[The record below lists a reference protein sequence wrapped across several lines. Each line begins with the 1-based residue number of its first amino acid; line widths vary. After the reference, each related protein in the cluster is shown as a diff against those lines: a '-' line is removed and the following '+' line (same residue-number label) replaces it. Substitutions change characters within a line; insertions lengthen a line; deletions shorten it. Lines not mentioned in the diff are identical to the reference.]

1 MVKRKIA
8 AIVAALSLVA
18 SAGVFADNIGPGLGR
33 VLLKGKQ
40 GKVMELLGMT
50 LNGISG
56 NGMFAITF
64 GTLGYQEGAEIG
76 MAATNTFIAEN
87 LDALA
92 TDIAKGDG
100 EYLDTLSTMLNVSD
114 PVAFKSTVQKNFD
127 EIFYA
132 PDVTAQE
139 VSAKIYS
146 FVG

>member
-139 VSAKIYS
+139 VS
-146 FVG
+146 